1 MRTVETDWWLLD
13 LPDEWEAE
21 QDEET
26 IVIGD
31 EDGVGALEITTL
43 THESSYADFSDIQAL
58 AKQIVPVTTPGQT
71 ITLGRMPGLYFQYEE
86 DGDAVREW
94 LVTDGEV
101 LLLVTYSCD
110 VENSGLDDGTVDDI
124 LETLDR
130 KNPNDIAEPDA

>member
-26 IVIGD
+26 IVLGD

-43 THESSYADFSDIQAL
+43 THATTDADFSDINAL
-58 AKQIVPVTTPGQT
+58 AKEIVPVDGPGKAVR
-71 ITLGRMPGLYFQYEE
+71 LADMSGLYFQYHE

-94 LVTDGEV
+94 LVSDGAI
-101 LLLVTYSCD
+101 LLLITYSCD
-110 VENSGLDDGTVDDI
+110 VENGGLDDGLVDEI
-124 LETLDR
+124 LDTLVRKLPET
-130 KNPNDIAEPDA
+130 DA

>member
-31 EDGVGALEITTL
+31 EDGIGALEITTL
-43 THESSYADFSDIQAL
+43 TRETSDADFSDINAL
-58 AKQIVPVTTPGQT
+58 AKQIVPVTSAGKPVE
-71 ITLGRMPGLYFQYEE
+71 LGGMSGLYFQYQEE
-86 DGDAVREW
+86 GDAVREW
-94 LVTDGEV
+94 LLSDGEI

-110 VENSGLDDGTVDDI
+110 AENAGLDDGTVDDI
-124 LETLDR
+124 LETLGR
-130 KNPNDIAEPDA
+130 KADE

>member
-43 THESSYADFSDIQAL
+43 THETSDADFSDINAL
-58 AKQIVPVTTPGQT
+58 AKQIVPVTDAGKP
-71 ITLGRMPGLYFQYEE
+71 IELGGMSGLYFQYQEE
-86 DGDAVREW
+86 GDAVREW
-94 LVTDGEV
+94 LLSDGEI

-110 VENSGLDDGTVDDI
+110 AENAGLDDGTVDDI
-124 LETLDR
+124 LETLGR
-130 KNPNDIAEPDA
+130 KSDE